1 MTPHFW
7 PYAEGKRFSAYRGP
21 VLLAYRTQENA
32 HFQFTPGA
40 FAAAKP
46 ADADA
51 LTALQVHA
59 ADGTPVLFT
68 DYYSAGKDGGSFASW
83 LAAAGP
89 LPAPAGIIWQ
99 SR

>member
-1 MTPHFW
+1 MGLPLPTGCSVSFKAKYPKSVIAVICPEFQS
-7 PYAEGKRFSAYRGP
+7 RFYS
-21 VLLAYRTQENA
+21 
-32 HFQFTPGA
+32 
-40 FAAAKP
+40 
-46 ADADA
+46 DA